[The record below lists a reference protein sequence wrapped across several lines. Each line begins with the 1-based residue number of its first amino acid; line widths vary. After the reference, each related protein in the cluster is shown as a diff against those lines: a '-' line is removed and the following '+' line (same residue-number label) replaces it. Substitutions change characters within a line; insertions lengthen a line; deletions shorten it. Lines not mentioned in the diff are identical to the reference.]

1 MVRIKVTK
9 SMYRNTPDLIK
20 LLENQL
26 LMPSGNNVL
35 FMFTNVNIEVEKE
48 VYGRKNRV
56 REVTYITCTLRGY
69 NPSTALVGAYDEYH
83 TRQYLEMYNMELWR
97 NNYLTFKRTWEAMH
111 AHLDEITT
119 PDFVKAEP

>member
-20 LLENQL
+20 LLENKL

-56 REVTYITCTLRGY
+56 R
-69 NPSTALVGAYDEYH
+69 AYDEYH